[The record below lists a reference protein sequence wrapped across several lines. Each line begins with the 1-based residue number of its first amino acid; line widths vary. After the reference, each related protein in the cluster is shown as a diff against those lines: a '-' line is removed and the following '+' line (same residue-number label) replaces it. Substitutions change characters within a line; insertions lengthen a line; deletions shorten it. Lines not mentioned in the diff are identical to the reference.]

1 MLRAAGIVALIV
13 LTACNEP
20 SAKPSPSPTPI
31 VAQGSW
37 TQHLTFAGEL
47 PGHMAGIVP
56 DVGVQKSHCTG
67 GRTHNGETWADIFY
81 GTVDVSDEVHNGDA
95 TKVWQSRGSDK
106 ITFVLDRSQQS
117 GTVDA
122 MLTNATTGKDGL
134 QVTGHW
140 NCRQ

>member
-1 MLRAAGIVALIV
+1 V
-13 LTACNEP
+13 
-20 SAKPSPSPTPI
+20 
-31 VAQGSW
+31 
-37 TQHLTFAGEL
+37 
-47 PGHMAGIVP
+47 
-56 DVGVQKSHCTG
+56 
-67 GRTHNGETWADIFY
+67 
-81 GTVDVSDEVHNGDA
+81 TVEVHNPDA